1 MYLEHGSIPRSGLG
15 PHYFLHQKSKSTFA
29 VDGSPIAG
37 ACLFDRNFESTVL
50 RLRSEEWRIMSIFF
64 AVSPERFLSPNWSRI
79 SKPVRGDPKRKSAR
93 WIQLAKRLRCFS
105 VSQSASKSV
114 FSYIADQEI
123 HHRRMTFQEEFRAL
137 LNTHEIR
144 FDERYVWD

>member
-1 MYLEHGSIPRSGLG
+1 MYLEPGSMPRSGLC
-15 PHYFLHQKSKSTFA
+15 PHYFLHQKSTSTFA

-79 SKPVRGDPKRKSAR
+79 SKPVRAAGKTATVRFP
-93 WIQLAKRLRCFS
+93 LANPPANQFFHTSR
-105 VSQSASKSV
+105 
-114 FSYIADQEI
+114 
-123 HHRRMTFQEEFRAL
+123 
-137 LNTHEIR
+137 
-144 FDERYVWD
+144 